1 MSGHSKWSQIKRQK
15 GITDQKR
22 ANVFTKLARFITVAV
37 KESGGIGDPDMN
49 YKLRLAVEKAKQS
62 NMPKSNIDR
71 AIDLGTGKGG
81 EHNMEY
87 GMYEGYGPGG
97 IAVMVETVS
106 DNPVRTYQDLKHT
119 FDKRGGN
126 LAQMGA
132 VGYMFD
138 HVGKL
143 VIDQSLNEEKQLEL
157 MDVEGVVD
165 VENGEESTLIFTDA
179 KELKQVQDRLI
190 EMKYSISEA
199 GLVMRPKQ
207 PVAIDEEMVERVGEF
222 VEHLEDNDDVQQVYI
237 NVDSR
242 YV

>member
-81 EHNMEY
+81 EHSMEY

-126 LAQMGA
+126 LAQVGA

-138 HVGKL
+138 HVGRLALEQKL
-143 VIDQSLNEEKQLEL
+143 TEEKQLEL

-165 VENGEESTLIFTDA
+165 IENGEDQTLVFTDA
-179 KELKQVQDRLI
+179 KELKQVQDQL
-190 EMKYSISEA
+190 EGMNYKVSEA
-199 GLVMRPKQ
+199 GLVMKPKQ
-207 PVAIDEEMVERVGEF
+207 PVDIDEEMIEKLGEF
-222 VEHLEDNDDVQQVYI
+222 VEHLEENDDVQQVYI
-237 NVDSR
+237 NVDSG